1 MTNDGDGVVS
11 CWVILSNLLIMPS
24 LGLYPGG
31 GENFPSFSFE
41 FIISGVSFTLELIL
55 DYDCAS
61 GLIHK

>member
-1 MTNDGDGVVS
+1 
-11 CWVILSNLLIMPS
+11 MPS